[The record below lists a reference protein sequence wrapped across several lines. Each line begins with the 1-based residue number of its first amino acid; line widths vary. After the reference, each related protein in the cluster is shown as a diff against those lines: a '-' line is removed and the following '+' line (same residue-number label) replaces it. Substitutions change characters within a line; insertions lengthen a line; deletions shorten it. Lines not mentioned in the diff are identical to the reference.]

1 MTVPNSPDKSDAFS
15 HGAGKFSNAGGA
27 YVPAS
32 TRSDGARGGPSRTK
46 HANHHDVRGTSS
58 KPGDARPAPSRHGA
72 PQRERPRREQKPGRS
87 RRPFSSRPARPPR
100 GKQRVEHHAPARG
113 SRPIPATIAPPPEGT
128 IRIIPLGG
136 VEEIGRNMTAVE
148 FNNDIFVL
156 DAGFAFSE
164 EDTPGIDY
172 ILPNTGY
179 LEERRDKIRGLLIS
193 HGHLDHIG
201 GIPYIIDRIGNP
213 MIYTRRLTGKMIAK
227 RQEEFSGDT
236 PVKIREV
243 EKDEVIKLGAATI
256 RFFGVTHT
264 VPDSMGII
272 IETPYGDVV
281 FTGDIK
287 LNHDNGEPSE
297 EEKRE
302 FGIFK
307 GRNVLALLMDSTNV
321 WQPGWSIPEINVY
334 RTLEKIIKDSKGRL
348 IIAMFASHLE
358 RLIRVVKFAEDYG
371 KKVVIDGRSMRT
383 NIEIAREL
391 GLIKYK
397 DDTVVAVENMN
408 QYPPERLIIL
418 ATGAQG
424 DEFASLAR
432 IGNKS
437 HKFIRLQP
445 TDTVVL
451 SSSVIP
457 GNERA
462 VQKLKDNLSRQ
473 GAHIITYHASDV
485 HASGHGNREE
495 AAWIHSQI
503 KPKFF
508 IPVHGYHYMLRVH
521 ADLAVEMG
529 VRPENICIPD
539 NSSLIDIV
547 KGEKIMKHSVKAP
560 AELRVVEG
568 HTVSEL
574 SDVLMRDRKALGQ
587 EGFCVVVATVDRR
600 TGKLHKSPDIISRGF
615 VYLRDNKDLMDQTR
629 LIIRKSVETSL
640 KNPRSADL
648 DIARDDLA
656 EAVARFLL
664 QRTMKRPIVI
674 PVIVSI

>member
-1 MTVPNSPDKSDAFS
+1 MVP
-15 HGAGKFSNAGGA
+15 
-27 YVPAS
+27 
-32 TRSDGARGGPSRTK
+32 
-46 HANHHDVRGTSS
+46 
-58 KPGDARPAPSRHGA
+58 
-72 PQRERPRREQKPGRS
+72 
-87 RRPFSSRPARPPR
+87 PPR
-100 GKQRVEHHAPARG
+100 EDVV
-113 SRPIPATIAPPPEGT
+113 
-128 IRIIPLGG
+128 RIIPLGG
-136 VEEIGRNMTAVE
+136 VEEIGRNMTAIE
-148 FNNDIFVL
+148 FRDDIFIL

-164 EDTPGIDY
+164 DDTPGIDY

-201 GIPYIIDRIGNP
+201 SIPYIIDRIGNP
-213 MIYTRRLTGKMIAK
+213 TIYTRKLTGMMIKK
-227 RQEEFSGDT
+227 RQEEFAQT
-236 PVKIREV
+236 APVVIREV
-243 EKDEVIKLGAATI
+243 ERDEVIKLGQLNI

-287 LNHDNGEPSE
+287 LNHDNGEPSD
-297 EEKRE
+297 EEKHE

-307 GRNVLALLMDSTNV
+307 DRNVLALLMDSTNV
-321 WQPGWSIPEINVY
+321 WQPGFSIPERNVY
-334 RTLEKIIKDSKGRL
+334 ATLEKIVRDAKGRL

-358 RLIRVVKFAEDYG
+358 RLIRVVKFAEDHG
-371 KKVVIDGRSMRT
+371 KKIVIDGRSMKT

-397 DDTVVAVENMN
+397 DDTVVAVENML
-408 QYPPERLIIL
+408 QYPPEQMVIL

-432 IGNKS
+432 IGNKT
-437 HKFIRLQP
+437 HKYIRLQP
-445 TDTVVL
+445 TDTIVL

-495 AAWIHSQI
+495 AVWIHKQI

-508 IPVHGYHYMLRVH
+508 VPVHGYHYMLRVH

-529 VRPENICIPD
+529 VDPKNVIVPD
-539 NSSLIDIV
+539 NSSVLEIIG
-547 KGEKIMKHSVKAP
+547 GEKMVKHAIKAP
-560 AELRVVEG
+560 SELRVVEG

-574 SDVLMRDRKALGQ
+574 SDVLMRDRKALGM

-629 LIIRKSVETSL
+629 LIIRKSVETSMR
-640 KNPRSADL
+640 NPRAADL
-648 DIARDDLA
+648 DIAREDLS
-656 EAVARFLL
+656 EAVSRFLL

>member
-1 MTVPNSPDKSDAFS
+1 MFMQPNQPAPQGGGESRSQNRPQGNRQGGGPRQRRG
-15 HGAGKFSNAGGA
+15 GAG
-27 YVPAS
+27 
-32 TRSDGARGGPSRTK
+32 RSF
-46 HANHHDVRGTSS
+46 
-58 KPGDARPAPSRHGA
+58 RPN
-72 PQRERPRREQKPGRS
+72 RPRRNSIVKVEHAAPSPRQKPQ
-87 RRPFSSRPARPPR
+87 A
-100 GKQRVEHHAPARG
+100 K
-113 SRPIPATIAPPPEGT
+113 IPAVPENAV
-128 IRIIPLGG
+128 RIVPLGG

-148 FNNDIFVL
+148 VGNDIYIL
-156 DAGFAFSE
+156 DAGFQFK
-164 EDTPGIDY
+164 EDETPGIDY

-179 LEERRDKIRGLLIS
+179 LEENRDKIRGLLIS

-201 GIPYIIDRIGNP
+201 GIPYIMDRVGNP
-213 MIYTRRLTGKMIAK
+213 MIYTRKLTGKMIQK
-227 RQEEFSGDT
+227 RQEEFAGA
-236 PVKIREV
+236 PVVIREV
-243 EKDEVIKLGAATI
+243 EKDEAIRLGDHVI

-272 IETPYGDVV
+272 IETPWGDVV

-287 LNHDNGEPSE
+287 LNHDNGEPSD

-302 FGIFK
+302 FSIFQNRK
-307 GRNVLALLMDSTNV
+307 VLALLMDSTNV
-321 WQPGWSIPEINVY
+321 WQPGFSIPEKSVY
-334 RTLEKIIKDSKGRL
+334 TTLEKIVKDSNSRL

-358 RLIRVVKFAEDYG
+358 RLIRVIHFAEEAG
-371 KKVVIDGRSMRT
+371 KKIIIDGRSMRT

-391 GLIKYK
+391 GLVKYK
-397 DDTVVAVENMN
+397 DESVVSVENMT
-408 QYPPERLIIL
+408 QYPPEKLVIL

-432 IGNKS
+432 IGNKT
-437 HKFIRLQP
+437 HKYIRLQP

-495 AAWIHSQI
+495 AAWIHRQV

-521 ADLAVEMG
+521 GHLAHELGM
-529 VRPENICIPD
+529 PKENVMIPD
-539 NSSLIDIV
+539 NGSIIEIFE
-547 KGEKIMKHSVKAP
+547 GEKITKNSIKAP
-560 AELRVVEG
+560 SELRVVEG
-568 HTVSEL
+568 HVVSEL

-600 TGKLHKSPDIISRGF
+600 TGRLHKSPDIISRGF

-629 LIIRKSVETSL
+629 LIIRKSVEGSM

-648 DIARDDLA
+648 DAAREDLA
-656 EAVARFLL
+656 ENVSRFLL
-664 QRTMKRPIVI
+664 MKTHKRPIVI
-674 PVIVSI
+674 PVIVSV

>member
-1 MTVPNSPDKSDAFS
+1 MEPQKDSAQTSSGS
-15 HGAGKFSNAGGA
+15 SNPRPETPRPGTPHHARPGGRPPQRTGRPGQGGA
-27 YVPAS
+27 
-32 TRSDGARGGPSRTK
+32 RRFGRPS
-46 HANHHDVRGTSS
+46 H
-58 KPGDARPAPSRHGA
+58 P
-72 PQRERPRREQKPGRS
+72 PRR
-87 RRPFSSRPARPPR
+87 
-100 GKQRVEHHAPARG
+100 GKSRVEHQQPSQRKQVSA
-113 SRPIPATIAPPPEGT
+113 PIPPPAADT
-128 IRIIPLGG
+128 VRIIPLGG

-148 FNNDIFVL
+148 FGNDIFIL
-156 DAGFAFSE
+156 DCGFAFSE

-201 GIPYIIDRIGNP
+201 GIPYIIDRVGNP
-213 MIYTRRLTGKMIAK
+213 TIYTRKLTGMMIKK
-227 RQEEFSGDT
+227 RQEEFTQTS
-236 PVKIREV
+236 PVQIREV
-243 EKDEVIKLGAATI
+243 ERDEVIKLGAATI

-287 LNHDNGEPSE
+287 LNHLNGEPSD

-302 FGIFK
+302 FSIFK
-307 GRNVLALLMDSTNV
+307 NRKVLALLMDSTNV
-321 WQPGWSIPEINVY
+321 WQPGFSIPESVVY
-334 RTLEKIIKDSKGRL
+334 TTLEGVVRDAKGRL

-358 RLIRVVKFAEDYG
+358 RLIRVVHFAEQYG
-371 KKVVIDGRSMRT
+371 KKIVIDGRSMRT
-383 NIEIAREL
+383 NIEIAREIA
-391 GLIKYK
+391 LIKYK
-397 DDTVVAVENMN
+397 DDTVIAVENIA
-408 QYPPERLIIL
+408 QYPPERIIIL

-437 HKFIRLQP
+437 HKHIRLQP
-445 TDTVVL
+445 SDTVVL

-521 ADLAVEMG
+521 GDLAVEMG
-529 VRPENICIPD
+529 VKPENIAIPD
-539 NSSLIDIV
+539 NGSIIDI
-547 KGEKIMKHSVKAP
+547 KAGEKISKLASKAP
-560 AELRVVEG
+560 SELRVVEG
-568 HTVSEL
+568 QTVSEL

-600 TGKLHKSPDIISRGF
+600 SGKLHKSPDIISRGF

-640 KNPRSADL
+640 RNPRAADL
-648 DIARDDLA
+648 DIAREELA
-656 EAVARFLL
+656 DSVAQFLL

>member
-1 MTVPNSPDKSDAFS
+1 MPPTQPGSFSSIPSRPNS
-15 HGAGKFSNAGGA
+15 GAGERKP
-27 YVPAS
+27 PARHGTS
-32 TRSDGARGGPSRTK
+32 APRRRFPGRGG
-46 HANHHDVRGTSS
+46 
-58 KPGDARPAPSRHGA
+58 
-72 PQRERPRREQKPGRS
+72 GRKS
-87 RRPFSSRPARPPR
+87 RPPR
-100 GKQRVEHHAPARG
+100 RGRTRLEHRHE
-113 SRPIPATIAPPPEGT
+113 SRPRASSVIPPLSTDT
-128 IRIIPLGG
+128 VRVVPLGG

-148 FNNDIFVL
+148 IGNDIIIL
-156 DAGFAFSE
+156 DCGFQFR
-164 EDTPGIDY
+164 EDETPGIDY

-201 GIPYIIDRIGNP
+201 GIPYILDRIGNP
-213 MIYTRRLTGKMIAK
+213 TIYTRRLTGMMIKK
-227 RQEEFSGDT
+227 RQEEFSHL
-236 PVKIREV
+236 PEIRVREV
-243 EKDEVIKLGAATI
+243 EKDEVIKLGNLTV

-272 IETPYGDVV
+272 IETPWGDVV

-287 LNHDNGEPSE
+287 LDHENGEPTE
-297 EEKRE
+297 EEHQGFSVFHHRK
-302 FGIFK
+302 
-307 GRNVLALLMDSTNV
+307 VLALLMDSTNV
-321 WQPGWSIPEINVY
+321 WQPGWSISERTVY
-334 RTLEKIIKDSKGRL
+334 RTIEEIISRPSKGRL
-348 IIAMFASHLE
+348 VIAMFASHLE
-358 RLIRVVKFAEDYG
+358 RLIRVVDFAEKYN
-371 KKVVIDGRSMRT
+371 KKIVIDGRSMRT

-391 GLIKYK
+391 GIIKYK
-397 DDTVVAVENMN
+397 DGTVVAVENMGE
-408 QYPPERLIIL
+408 YPPEKLIIL

-432 IGNKS
+432 IGNKT
-437 HKFIRLQP
+437 HKYIRLQP

-495 AAWIHSQI
+495 AAWIHRQI

-508 IPVHGYHYMLRVH
+508 VPVHGYHYMLRVH

-529 VRPENICIPD
+529 VASENVAIPD
-539 NSSLIDIV
+539 NGSIIEIQGGGKNIV
-547 KGEKIMKHSVKAP
+547 KLSMKAP
-560 AELRVVEG
+560 SELRVVEG
-568 HTVSEL
+568 HTVSQL

-587 EGFCVVVATVDRR
+587 EGFCVVVATIDRR

-615 VYLRDNKDLMDQTR
+615 VYLRDNKELMDQTR
-629 LIIRKSVETSL
+629 LIIRKSVELSMR
-640 KNPRSADL
+640 NPRAMDL
-648 DIARDDLA
+648 DAAREDLA
-656 EAVARFLL
+656 ENVARFLL
-664 QRTMKRPIVI
+664 QRTLKSPIVI

>member
-1 MTVPNSPDKSDAFS
+1 APRPE
-15 HGAGKFSNAGGA
+15 
-27 YVPAS
+27 
-32 TRSDGARGGPSRTK
+32 RRERGG
-46 HANHHDVRGTSS
+46 G
-58 KPGDARPAPSRHGA
+58 
-72 PQRERPRREQKPGRS
+72 RPRRARYGSP
-87 RRPFSSRPARPPR
+87 RPARPPR
-100 GKQRVEHHAPARG
+100 GKQRVEHHAPTRSAR
-113 SRPIPATIAPPPEGT
+113 PAGVIAPPPEDT
-128 IRIIPLGG
+128 VRIIPLGG
-136 VEEIGRNMTAVE
+136 VEEIGRNMTAIE
-148 FNNDIFVL
+148 FRDDIFVL

-213 MIYTRRLTGKMIAK
+213 TIYTRRLTGKMIQK
-227 RQEEFSGDT
+227 RQEEFAGQ
-236 PVKIREV
+236 PVQIREV
-243 EKDEVIKLGAATI
+243 EKDEVIKLGQATI

-287 LNHDNGEPSE
+287 LNHENGDPSD

-307 GRNVLALLMDSTNV
+307 DRKVLCLLMDSTNV
-321 WQPGWSIPEINVY
+321 WQPGFSIPESNVY
-334 RTLEKIIKDSKGRL
+334 RTLESIIKDSKGRL

-358 RLIRVVKFAEDYG
+358 RLIRVVGFAEQYG

-408 QYPPERLIIL
+408 QYPPEKVLIL

-432 IGNKS
+432 IGNKT
-437 HKFIRLQP
+437 HKYIRLQP

-495 AAWIHSQI
+495 AAWIHTQI
-503 KPKFF
+503 RPKFF

-521 ADLAVEMG
+521 ADLAVEKG
-529 VRPENICIPD
+529 VQPDNIMIPD
-539 NSSLIDIV
+539 NSSVIEIV
-547 KGEKIMKHSVKAP
+547 KGEKIVKHPVKAP

-568 HTVSEL
+568 QTVSEL

-629 LIIRKSVETSL
+629 LIIRKSVETSMR
-640 KNPRSADL
+640 NPRSADL
-648 DIARDDLA
+648 DNARDDLA
-656 EAVARFLL
+656 ESVARFLL
-664 QRTMKRPIVI
+664 QKTMKRPIVI

>member
-1 MTVPNSPDKSDAFS
+1 MGHIVPRDK
-15 HGAGKFSNAGGA
+15 
-27 YVPAS
+27 
-32 TRSDGARGGPSRTK
+32 
-46 HANHHDVRGTSS
+46 
-58 KPGDARPAPSRHGA
+58 KPGGL
-72 PQRERPRREQKPGRS
+72 
-87 RRPFSSRPARPPR
+87 
-100 GKQRVEHHAPARG
+100 
-113 SRPIPATIAPPPEGT
+113 IPPPAADT
-128 IRIIPLGG
+128 VRIIPLGG

-148 FNNDIFVL
+148 FGNDIFIL
-156 DAGFAFSE
+156 DCGFQFSE
-164 EDTPGIDY
+164 DETPGVDY

-179 LEERRDKIRGLLIS
+179 LEERRDKIRGMLIS

-201 GIPYIIDRIGNP
+201 GIPYILDRIGNP
-213 MIYTRRLTGKMIAK
+213 VIYTRRLTGRMIQK
-227 RQEEFSGDT
+227 RQEEFAST
-236 PVKIREV
+236 QPVQIREV
-243 EKDEVIKLGAATI
+243 EKNDVLKLGSATV

-272 IETPYGDVV
+272 IETPWGDVV

-287 LNHDNGEPSE
+287 LNHENGEPSD

-307 GRNVLALLMDSTNV
+307 DRKVLALLMDSTNV
-321 WQPGWSIPEINVY
+321 WQPGFSIPESNVY
-334 RTLEKIIKDSKGRL
+334 RTLETIVRDTKGRL

-358 RLIRVVKFAEDYG
+358 RLIRILQFAESYG

-391 GLIKYK
+391 GLVKYK
-397 DDTVVAVENMN
+397 DGTVIAVENIGE
-408 QYPPERLIIL
+408 YPPEKVIIL

-437 HKFIRLQP
+437 HKHIRLQP
-445 TDTVVL
+445 TDTIVL

-495 AAWIHSQI
+495 AAWIHRQI
-503 KPKFF
+503 KPNFF

-529 VRPENICIPD
+529 VNPKHVCIPD
-539 NSSLIDIV
+539 NSSIIEIH
-547 KGEKIMKHSVKAP
+547 KGEKIDKHQMKAP
-560 AELRVVEG
+560 DELRVVEG
-568 HTVSEL
+568 HVVSEL

-648 DIARDDLA
+648 DIARDELA
-656 EAVARFLL
+656 DAVSRFLL
-664 QRTMKRPIVI
+664 QKTLKRPIVI
-674 PVIVSI
+674 PVIVSV

>member
-1 MTVPNSPDKSDAFS
+1 MEPQPHSSSGNT
-15 HGAGKFSNAGGA
+15 GG
-27 YVPAS
+27 
-32 TRSDGARGGPSRTK
+32 TG
-46 HANHHDVRGTSS
+46 
-58 KPGDARPAPSRHGA
+58 RPAPHQA
-72 PQRERPRREQKPGRS
+72 PQRGTGPRRQGG
-87 RRPFSSRPARPPR
+87 RPARRHFGRPNHPPR
-100 GKQRVEHHAPARG
+100 RGRAHVEHQTPREKKPAG
-113 SRPIPATIAPPPEGT
+113 VPIPPVDDQTV
-128 IRIIPLGG
+128 RIIPLGG

-148 FNNDIFVL
+148 VGNDIFIL
-156 DAGFAFSE
+156 DCGFQFSE
-164 EDTPGIDY
+164 DETPGVDY

-213 MIYTRRLTGKMIAK
+213 VIYTRRLTGRMIQK
-227 RQEEFSGDT
+227 RQEEFAQT
-236 PVKIREV
+236 APVQIREV
-243 EKDEVIKLGAATI
+243 EKDEVLKLGAHTV

-272 IETPYGDVV
+272 IETPWGDVV

-287 LNHDNGEPSE
+287 LNHEGGDPSD

-307 GRNVLALLMDSTNV
+307 NRNVLALLMDSTNV
-321 WQPGWSIPEINVY
+321 WQPGFSIPESNVY
-334 RTLEKIIKDSKGRL
+334 RTLEAIVKESKGRL

-358 RLIRVVKFAEDYG
+358 RLIRVVAFAETYG

-397 DDTVVAVENMN
+397 DDTVIAVENIN
-408 QYPPERLIIL
+408 QYPPERIIIL

-432 IGNKS
+432 IGNKT
-437 HKFIRLQP
+437 HKHIRLQP
-445 TDTVVL
+445 TDQVVL

-473 GAHIITYHASDV
+473 GAHIVTYHASDV

-529 VRPENICIPD
+529 VQPENICIAD
-539 NSSLIDIV
+539 NSSLIEIK
-547 KGEKIMKHSVKAP
+547 KGEKIVKLPMKAP

-640 KNPRSADL
+640 RNPRAADL
-648 DIARDDLA
+648 DAAREDLA
-656 EAVARFLL
+656 ESVSRFLL
-664 QRTMKRPIVI
+664 SKTLKRPIVI
-674 PVIVSI
+674 PVIVSV

>member
-1 MTVPNSPDKSDAFS
+1 MESSAE
-15 HGAGKFSNAGGA
+15 FSNVGGA
-27 YVPAS
+27 YVP
-32 TRSDGARGGPSRTK
+32 RGGGTGKPAGHTTQPNRSPRPAHPSRT
-46 HANHHDVRGTSS
+46 
-58 KPGDARPAPSRHGA
+58 
-72 PQRERPRREQKPGRS
+72 PGRS
-87 RRPFSSRPARPPR
+87 PQPERPGQPRTGDRPPRRRGSYHNRPARPPR
-100 GKQRVEHHAPARG
+100 GRTRVEHAAPSTRDKKPT
-113 SRPIPATIAPPPEGT
+113 PIPPPHDDVV
-128 IRIIPLGG
+128 RIIPLGG

-148 FNNDIFVL
+148 IGNDIFIL

-164 EDTPGIDY
+164 DDTPGIDY

-201 GIPYIIDRIGNP
+201 AIPYILDRIGNP
-213 MIYTRRLTGKMIAK
+213 TIYTRKLTGKMIQK
-227 RQEEFSGDT
+227 RQEEFAQT
-236 PVKIREV
+236 APVNIREV
-243 EKDEVIKLGAATI
+243 EKDESLKLGQHTV

-272 IETPYGDVV
+272 IETAWGDVV

-287 LNHDNGEPSE
+287 LNHEGGEPSD

-307 GRNVLALLMDSTNV
+307 DRNVLALLMDSTNV
-321 WQPGWSIPEINVY
+321 WQPGFSIPESNVY
-334 RTLEKIIKDSKGRL
+334 RTLEEIIKNIKGRL

-358 RLIRVVKFAEDYG
+358 RLIRVVHFAESYG
-371 KKVVIDGRSMRT
+371 KKIVIDGRSMRT
-383 NIEIAREL
+383 NIEIAREI

-408 QYPPERLIIL
+408 QYSPDKLIIL

-437 HKFIRLQP
+437 HKHIRLTP
-445 TDTVVL
+445 EDTIVL

-495 AAWIHSQI
+495 AVWIHKQI

-521 ADLAVEMG
+521 GDLAVEMG
-529 VRPENICIPD
+529 VKKENVIIPD
-539 NSSLIDIV
+539 NSSIIDI
-547 KGEKIMKHSVKAP
+547 KNGEKAGKHALKAP
-560 AELRVVEG
+560 SELRVVEG
-568 HTVSEL
+568 QTVSEL

-629 LIIRKSVETSL
+629 LIIRKSVEGSM
-640 KNPRSADL
+640 KNPRAADL
-648 DIARDDLA
+648 DNARDELA

>member
-1 MTVPNSPDKSDAFS
+1 MEFIPDQTS
-15 HGAGKFSNAGGA
+15 GG
-27 YVPAS
+27 
-32 TRSDGARGGPSRTK
+32 RG
-46 HANHHDVRGTSS
+46 
-58 KPGDARPAPSRHGA
+58 HGA
-72 PQRERPRREQKPGRS
+72 PRGGGNRGNDRGRRPRRHFGRPS
-87 RRPFSSRPARPPR
+87 HPRRGRA
-100 GKQRVEHHAPARG
+100 RVEHAAPSSQRAPAV
-113 SRPIPATIAPPPEGT
+113 SIAQPDKDT
-128 IRIIPLGG
+128 VRIIPLGG

-148 FNNDIFVL
+148 IGDDIFIL
-156 DAGFAFSE
+156 DCGFQFSE
-164 EDTPGIDY
+164 DETPGVDY

-201 GIPYIIDRIGNP
+201 GIPYIMDRIGNP
-213 MIYTRRLTGKMIAK
+213 TIYTRRLTGKMIQK
-227 RQEEFSGDT
+227 RQEEFAGQ
-236 PVKIREV
+236 PVTIREV
-243 EKDEVIKLGAATI
+243 ERDEVLKLGNHTV

-272 IETPYGDVV
+272 IETPWGDVV

-287 LNHDNGEPSE
+287 LSHEDGEPSD

-307 GRNVLALLMDSTNV
+307 NRKVLCLLMDSTNV
-321 WQPGWSIPEINVY
+321 WQPGFSIPESNVY
-334 RTLEKIIKDSKGRL
+334 RTLEQIIKDAKGRL
-348 IIAMFASHLE
+348 VIAMFASHLE
-358 RLIRVVKFAEDYG
+358 RLIRVVHFAEEYG
-371 KKVVIDGRSMRT
+371 KKIVIDGRSMRT

-391 GLIKYK
+391 SLIKYK
-397 DDTVVAVENMN
+397 DDTVIPVEDIDR
-408 QYPPERLIIL
+408 YPKEKMIIL

-432 IGNKS
+432 IGNKT
-437 HKFIRLQP
+437 HKHIRLQP

-495 AAWIHSQI
+495 AAWIHKQVR
-503 KPKFF
+503 PKFF
-508 IPVHGYHYMLRVH
+508 MPVHGYHYMLRVH
-521 ADLAVEMG
+521 GDLAVEMG
-529 VRPENICIPD
+529 VKPENVAIPD
-539 NSSLIDIV
+539 NSAIIEI
-547 KGEKIMKHSVKAP
+547 KNGEKISKHPVKAP
-560 AELRVVEG
+560 SELRVVEG

-629 LIIRKSVETSL
+629 LIIKRSVETSL
-640 KNPRSADL
+640 RNPRAADL
-648 DIARDDLA
+648 DAARDDLA
-656 EAVARFLL
+656 ESVSRFLL
-664 QRTMKRPIVI
+664 SRTMKRPIVI
-674 PVIVSI
+674 PVIVSV

>member
-1 MTVPNSPDKSDAFS
+1 M
-15 HGAGKFSNAGGA
+15 
-27 YVPAS
+27 
-32 TRSDGARGGPSRTK
+32 
-46 HANHHDVRGTSS
+46 
-58 KPGDARPAPSRHGA
+58 
-72 PQRERPRREQKPGRS
+72 
-87 RRPFSSRPARPPR
+87 
-100 GKQRVEHHAPARG
+100 
-113 SRPIPATIAPPPEGT
+113 
-128 IRIIPLGG
+128 PLGG

-148 FNNDIFVL
+148 IGDDIFIL
-156 DAGFAFSE
+156 DCGFQFSE
-164 EDTPGIDY
+164 DETPGIDY

-179 LEERRDKIRGLLIS
+179 LEERRGKIRGLLIS

-213 MIYTRRLTGKMIAK
+213 PIYTRRLTGKMVQK
-227 RQEEFSGDT
+227 RQEEFSSAQ
-236 PVKIREV
+236 PVMIREV
-243 EKDEVIKLGAATI
+243 EKDEVIKLGSATI

-272 IETPYGDVV
+272 IETKWGDVV

-287 LNHDNGEPSE
+287 LNHADGTPSE
-297 EEKRE
+297 EEVRE

-307 GRNVLALLMDSTNV
+307 DRNVLVLLMDSTNV
-321 WQPGWSIPEINVY
+321 WQPGWSIPEAIVY
-334 RTLEKIIKDSKGRL
+334 NTLENIIRDSKGRL

-358 RLIRVVKFAEDYG
+358 RLIRVVAFAEQYN
-371 KKVVIDGRSMRT
+371 KKVVIDGRSMKT

-397 DDTVVAVENMN
+397 DDTVVAVENMGE
-408 QYPPERLIIL
+408 YPPERMIVL

-432 IGNKS
+432 IGNKT
-437 HKFIRLQP
+437 HKYIRLQP

-495 AAWIHSQI
+495 AAWIHKQVR
-503 KPKFF
+503 PKFF

-521 ADLAVEMG
+521 ADLAIEMG
-529 VRPENICIPD
+529 VKPHNVCIPD
-539 NSSLIDIV
+539 NSSVIDIHG
-547 KGEKIMKHSVKAP
+547 GEKIDKHPIKAP

-568 HTVSEL
+568 STVSEL
-574 SDVLMRDRKALGQ
+574 SDVLMRDRMALGK

-600 TGKLHKSPDIISRGF
+600 SGKLHKSPDIISRGF

-629 LIIRKSVETSL
+629 LIIRKSVEASL
-640 KNPRSADL
+640 KNPRAADL
-648 DIARDDLA
+648 DVARDDLA
-656 EAVARFLL
+656 EAVSRFLL

>member
-1 MTVPNSPDKSDAFS
+1 MHNNAPNHGNRAPQQPPRHGGTSGDAQRPASPLPDRQA
-15 HGAGKFSNAGGA
+15 GAGRRRR
-27 YVPAS
+27 P
-32 TRSDGARGGPSRTK
+32 
-46 HANHHDVRGTSS
+46 NHF
-58 KPGDARPAPSRHGA
+58 AP
-72 PQRERPRREQKPGRS
+72 PRPRRGKVHVAHHT
-87 RRPFSSRPARPPR
+87 SSDRENAPR
-100 GKQRVEHHAPARG
+100 TAMV
-113 SRPIPATIAPPPEGT
+113 PPPADDVV
-128 IRIIPLGG
+128 RIIPLGG
-136 VEEIGRNMTAVE
+136 VEEIGRNMTAVQ
-148 FNNDIFVL
+148 FRDDIFIL
-156 DAGFAFSE
+156 DCGFQFRE
-164 EDTPGIDY
+164 EETPGIDY

-201 GIPYIIDRIGNP
+201 AIPFVLDRIGNP
-213 MIYTRRLTGKMIAK
+213 TIYTRRLTGMMIKK
-227 RQEEFSGDT
+227 RQEEFAQT
-236 PVKIREV
+236 APVVIREV
-243 EKDEVIKLGAATI
+243 ERDEVLKLGQLTV

-287 LNHDNGEPSE
+287 LNHDNGEPSD

-307 GRNVLALLMDSTNV
+307 DRKVLCLLMDSTNV
-321 WQPGWSIPEINVY
+321 WQPGFSIPERNVY
-334 RTLEKIIKDSKGRL
+334 VTLERILKAATGRL

-358 RLIRVVKFAEDYG
+358 RLIRVMQFAEDQG

-397 DDTVVAVENMN
+397 DETVVNVEDIDRF
-408 QYPPERLIIL
+408 PSEKLVIL

-432 IGNKS
+432 IGNKT
-437 HKFIRLQP
+437 HKYIRLAP

-495 AAWIHSQI
+495 ASWIHRQI

-521 ADLAVEMG
+521 ADLAVELGMN
-529 VRPENICIPD
+529 PANIEIPD
-539 NSSLIDIV
+539 NSSVVEI
-547 KGEKIMKHSVKAP
+547 KNGEKISKHAMKAP
-560 AELRVVEG
+560 SELRVVEG

-600 TGKLHKSPDIISRGF
+600 SGRLHKSPDIISRGF
-615 VYLRDNKDLMDQTR
+615 VYLRNNKDLMDQTR
-629 LIIRKSVETSL
+629 LIIRKSVENSL
-640 KNPRSADL
+640 RNPNADI
-648 DIARDDLA
+648 DRARDDLA
-656 EAVARFLL
+656 EDVSRFLL
-664 QRTMKRPIVI
+664 SRTMKRPIVI
-674 PVIVSI
+674 PVIVSV

>member
-1 MTVPNSPDKSDAFS
+1 MVP
-15 HGAGKFSNAGGA
+15 
-27 YVPAS
+27 
-32 TRSDGARGGPSRTK
+32 
-46 HANHHDVRGTSS
+46 
-58 KPGDARPAPSRHGA
+58 
-72 PQRERPRREQKPGRS
+72 
-87 RRPFSSRPARPPR
+87 PPR
-100 GKQRVEHHAPARG
+100 EDVV
-113 SRPIPATIAPPPEGT
+113 
-128 IRIIPLGG
+128 RIIPLGG

-148 FNNDIFVL
+148 FRDDIFIL

-164 EDTPGIDY
+164 DDTPGIDY

-201 GIPYIIDRIGNP
+201 SIPYIIDRIGNP
-213 MIYTRRLTGKMIAK
+213 TIYTRKLTGMMIKK
-227 RQEEFSGDT
+227 RQEEFAQT
-236 PVKIREV
+236 APVVIREV
-243 EKDEVIKLGAATI
+243 ERDEVIKLGQLNI

-287 LNHDNGEPSE
+287 LNHDNGEPSD
-297 EEKRE
+297 EEKHE

-307 GRNVLALLMDSTNV
+307 DRNVLALLMDSTNV
-321 WQPGWSIPEINVY
+321 WQPGFSIPERNVY
-334 RTLEKIIKDSKGRL
+334 ATLEKIVRDAKGRL

-358 RLIRVVKFAEDYG
+358 RLIRVVKFAEDHG
-371 KKVVIDGRSMRT
+371 KKIVIDGRSMKT

-397 DDTVVAVENMN
+397 DDTVVAVENML
-408 QYPPERLIIL
+408 QYPPEQMVIL

-432 IGNKS
+432 IGNKT
-437 HKFIRLQP
+437 HKYIRLQP
-445 TDTVVL
+445 TDTIVL

-495 AAWIHSQI
+495 AVWIHKQI

-508 IPVHGYHYMLRVH
+508 VPVHGYHYMLRVH

-529 VRPENICIPD
+529 VDPKNVIVPD
-539 NSSLIDIV
+539 NSSVLEIIG
-547 KGEKIMKHSVKAP
+547 GEKMVKHAIKAP
-560 AELRVVEG
+560 SELRVVEG

-574 SDVLMRDRKALGQ
+574 SDVLMRDRKALGM

-629 LIIRKSVETSL
+629 LIIRKSVETSMR
-640 KNPRSADL
+640 NPRAADL
-648 DIARDDLA
+648 DIAREDLS
-656 EAVARFLL
+656 EAVSRFLL

>member
-1 MTVPNSPDKSDAFS
+1 MEPQSASNEPRPNTSASRSAP
-15 HGAGKFSNAGGA
+15 
-27 YVPAS
+27 PS
-32 TRSDGARGGPSRTK
+32 TRP
-46 HANHHDVRGTSS
+46 H
-58 KPGDARPAPSRHGA
+58 PGRPGHARP
-72 PQRERPRREQKPGRS
+72 
-87 RRPFSSRPARPPR
+87 SRPARGPGTRTGRPTRHFGRPSHPPR
-100 GKQRVEHHAPARG
+100 RGKARVEHQAPTQRKQTA
-113 SRPIPATIAPPPEGT
+113 ATIPPPAPDT
-128 IRIIPLGG
+128 VRIIPLGG

-148 FNNDIFVL
+148 FGDDIFIL
-156 DAGFAFSE
+156 DCGFAFSE
-164 EDTPGIDY
+164 GETPGIDY

-179 LEERRDKIRGLLIS
+179 LEERREKIRGLLIS

-213 MIYTRRLTGKMIAK
+213 TIYTRKLTGMMIKK
-227 RQEEFSGDT
+227 RQEEFTQTS
-236 PVKIREV
+236 PVNIREV

-287 LNHDNGEPSE
+287 LNHLDGEPSA

-307 GRNVLALLMDSTNV
+307 NRKVLALLMDSTNV
-321 WQPGWSIPEINVY
+321 WQPGFSIPESIVY
-334 RTLEKIIKDSKGRL
+334 TTLEKIIKDSKGRL
-348 IIAMFASHLE
+348 VIAMFASHLE
-358 RLIRVVKFAEDYG
+358 RLIRVVHFAEEYG
-371 KKVVIDGRSMRT
+371 KKIVIDGRSMRT
-383 NIEIAREL
+383 NIEIAREI

-397 DDTVVAVENMN
+397 DDTVVAVENMG
-408 QYPPERLIIL
+408 QYPAERLIIL

-432 IGNKS
+432 IGNKT
-437 HKFIRLQP
+437 HKYIRLQP

-495 AAWIHSQI
+495 AAWIHSRI

-529 VRPENICIPD
+529 VKPENICIPD
-539 NSSLIDIV
+539 NSSLVDI
-547 KGEKIMKHSVKAP
+547 KNGEKISKHALKAP

-615 VYLRDNKDLMDQTR
+615 VYLRDNKELMDQTR

-640 KNPRSADL
+640 RNPRAADL
-648 DIARDDLA
+648 DAAREDLA
-656 EAVARFLL
+656 DAVSQFLL

>member
-1 MTVPNSPDKSDAFS
+1 MEPHN
-15 HGAGKFSNAGGA
+15 
-27 YVPAS
+27 
-32 TRSDGARGGPSRTK
+32 DGTHSARGNTGQRPETSGPT
-46 HANHHDVRGTSS
+46 APHH
-58 KPGDARPAPSRHGA
+58 ARP
-72 PQRERPRREQKPGRS
+72 
-87 RRPFSSRPARPPR
+87 SSRPPQRTGRPGRIGARHFGRPSHPPR
-100 GKQRVEHHAPARG
+100 RGKSRVEHQQPSQRKQASA
-113 SRPIPATIAPPPEGT
+113 PIPPPAADT
-128 IRIIPLGG
+128 VRIIPLGG

-148 FNNDIFVL
+148 FGNDIFIL
-156 DAGFAFSE
+156 DCGFAFGE
-164 EDTPGIDY
+164 ESTPGIDY
-172 ILPNTGY
+172 VLPNTGY

-201 GIPYIIDRIGNP
+201 GIPYILDRIGNP
-213 MIYTRRLTGKMIAK
+213 TIYTRKLTGMMIKK
-227 RQEEFSGDT
+227 RQEEFT
-236 PVKIREV
+236 QTAPVQIREV
-243 EKDEVIKLGAATI
+243 ERDEVIKLGAATI

-287 LNHDNGEPSE
+287 LNHLNGEPSD

-302 FGIFK
+302 FSIFK
-307 GRNVLALLMDSTNV
+307 NRKVLALLMDSTNV
-321 WQPGWSIPEINVY
+321 WQPGFSIPESVVY
-334 RTLEKIIKDSKGRL
+334 KTLEKIIKDTKGRL

-358 RLIRVVKFAEDYG
+358 RLIRVVHFAEEYG
-371 KKVVIDGRSMRT
+371 KKIVIDGRSMRT
-383 NIEIAREL
+383 NIEIAREIA
-391 GLIKYK
+391 LIKYK
-397 DDTVVAVENMN
+397 DDTVVAVENMGH
-408 QYPPERLIIL
+408 YPPEKIIIL

-437 HKFIRLQP
+437 HKHIRLQP
-445 TDTVVL
+445 SDTIVL

-495 AAWIHSQI
+495 AAWIHTQI

-521 ADLAVEMG
+521 GDLAVEMG
-529 VRPENICIPD
+529 VKRENIMIPD
-539 NSSLIDIV
+539 NGSIIDI
-547 KGEKIMKHSVKAP
+547 KNGEKITKLAVKAP
-560 AELRVVEG
+560 SELRVVEG
-568 HTVSEL
+568 QTVSEL

-587 EGFCVVVATVDRR
+587 EGFCVVVATIDRR

-640 KNPRSADL
+640 RNPRSADL
-648 DIARDDLA
+648 DIAREDLA
-656 EAVARFLL
+656 DAVAQFLL
-664 QRTMKRPIVI
+664 QRTLKRPIVI

>member
-1 MTVPNSPDKSDAFS
+1 MEQE
-15 HGAGKFSNAGGA
+15 FSNQGGA
-27 YVPAS
+27 YVPRGAS
-32 TRSDGARGGPSRTK
+32 AQTPRGNGPRRPQE
-46 HANHHDVRGTSS
+46 NNPRG
-58 KPGDARPAPSRHGA
+58 PRRGA
-72 PQRERPRREQKPGRS
+72 PAREGAPGTGRS
-87 RRPFSSRPARPPR
+87 RGPRRRGSLHNRPARPPR
-100 GKQRVEHHAPARG
+100 GRQHVEHQAPS
-113 SRPIPATIAPPPEGT
+113 SRTKGAAVIPPPDET
-128 IRIIPLGG
+128 TVRIIPLGG

-148 FNNDIFVL
+148 IGDDIFIL
-156 DAGFAFSE
+156 DCGFAFSE
-164 EDTPGIDY
+164 DDTPGIDY

-179 LEERRDKIRGLLIS
+179 LEERRGKIRGLLIS

-201 GIPYIIDRIGNP
+201 GIPYVVDRIGNP
-213 MIYTRRLTGKMIAK
+213 PIYTRRLTGKMIQK
-227 RQEEFSGDT
+227 RQEEFAGA
-236 PVKIREV
+236 PVMIREV
-243 EKDEVIKLGAATI
+243 EKDEVLKLGSHTI

-272 IETPYGDVV
+272 IETKWGDVV

-287 LNHDNGEPSE
+287 LNHMDGEPSD

-307 GRNVLALLMDSTNV
+307 DRKVLALLMDSTNV
-321 WQPGWSIPEINVY
+321 WQPGFSIPEVNVY
-334 RTLEKIIKDSKGRL
+334 KTLEEIIKKSQGRL

-358 RLIRVVKFAEDYG
+358 RLIRVVHFAESYG
-371 KKVVIDGRSMRT
+371 KKIVIDGRSMRT

-397 DDTVVAVENMN
+397 DDTVIAVENIT
-408 QYPPERLIIL
+408 QYPPEKLIIL

-432 IGNKS
+432 IGNKT
-437 HKFIRLQP
+437 HKYIRLQP
-445 TDTVVL
+445 SDTIVL

-485 HASGHGNREE
+485 HASGHGNAGE
-495 AAWIHSQI
+495 AKWIHSQI
-503 KPKFF
+503 RPKFF

-529 VRPENICIPD
+529 VRPENIMVPD
-539 NSSLIDIV
+539 NSAIIDI
-547 KGEKIMKHSVKAP
+547 KDGEKITKLSVKAP

-568 HTVSEL
+568 QTVSEL

-629 LIIRKSVETSL
+629 LIIRKAVEGAL

-648 DIARDDLA
+648 DNARDDLA
-656 EAVARFLL
+656 EAVSRFLL

>member
-1 MTVPNSPDKSDAFS
+1 MEPHPDTNTGSNPHPRPNI
-15 HGAGKFSNAGGA
+15 G
-27 YVPAS
+27 
-32 TRSDGARGGPSRTK
+32 
-46 HANHHDVRGTSS
+46 
-58 KPGDARPAPSRHGA
+58 
-72 PQRERPRREQKPGRS
+72 
-87 RRPFSSRPARPPR
+87 SSRPAGPHRGPRPGGPRTGGRSSAWRGRSSHPPR
-100 GKQRVEHHAPARG
+100 RGKSRVEHQQPSQRKQSAG
-113 SRPIPATIAPPPEGT
+113 VIPPPPPDT
-128 IRIIPLGG
+128 VRIIPLGG

-148 FNNDIFVL
+148 CDGDIFVL
-156 DAGFAFSE
+156 DCGFAFSE
-164 EDTPGIDY
+164 EDTPGVDY

-201 GIPYIIDRIGNP
+201 GIPYILDRIGNP
-213 MIYTRRLTGKMIAK
+213 TIYTRKLTGMMIKK
-227 RQEEFSGDT
+227 RQEEFAQT
-236 PVKIREV
+236 APVQIREV
-243 EKDEVIKLGAATI
+243 EKDEVIKLGKATI

-272 IETPYGDVV
+272 IETPHGDVV

-287 LNHDNGEPSE
+287 LNHENGEPSD

-302 FGIFK
+302 FGVFK
-307 GRNVLALLMDSTNV
+307 HRKVLALLMDSTNV
-321 WQPGWSIPEINVY
+321 WQPGFSIPESNVY
-334 RTLEKIIKDSKGRL
+334 KTLEAIIKGSKGRL

-358 RLIRVVKFAEDYG
+358 RLIRVVHFAEEHG
-371 KKVVIDGRSMRT
+371 KKIVIDGRSMRT
-383 NIEIAREL
+383 NIEIAREIA
-391 GLIKYK
+391 LIKYK

-408 QYPPERLIIL
+408 QYPPEKIIIL

-432 IGNKS
+432 IGNKT
-437 HKFIRLQP
+437 HKYIRLQP

-495 AAWIHSQI
+495 AAWIHTQI
-503 KPKFF
+503 RPKFF

-529 VRPENICIPD
+529 VKAENICIPD
-539 NSSLIDIV
+539 NSSIIDI
-547 KGEKIMKHSVKAP
+547 KNGEKISKHALKAP

-568 HTVSEL
+568 TTVSEL

-600 TGKLHKSPDIISRGF
+600 SGKLHKSPDIISRGF
-615 VYLRDNKDLMDQTR
+615 VYLRDNKELMDQTR

-640 KNPRSADL
+640 RNPRAADL
-648 DIARDDLA
+648 DAAREDLA
-656 EAVARFLL
+656 ESVARFLL

>member
-1 MTVPNSPDKSDAFS
+1 MPNNNQ
-15 HGAGKFSNAGGA
+15 HNQ
-27 YVPAS
+27 
-32 TRSDGARGGPSRTK
+32 
-46 HANHHDVRGTSS
+46 TSS
-58 KPGDARPAPSRHGA
+58 PPGFTPAHRPTPHTHPRRPDHGT
-72 PQRERPRREQKPGRS
+72 PQRRPRRPGGPR
-87 RRPFSSRPARPPR
+87 FARPPRR
-100 GKQRVEHHAPARG
+100 GKQRVEHHTASDRSMSWRA
-113 SRPIPATIAPPPEGT
+113 AAIAPPEEGVV
-128 IRIIPLGG
+128 RIIPLGG
-136 VEEIGRNMTAVE
+136 VEEIGRNMTAIEVGQ
-148 FNNDIFVL
+148 DIYVL
-156 DAGFAFSE
+156 DCGFQFRE
-164 EDTPGIDY
+164 DDTPGIDY

-179 LEERRDKIRGLLIS
+179 LEERRDRIRGLLIS

-201 GIPYIIDRIGNP
+201 GIPYILDRIGNP
-213 MIYTRRLTGKMIAK
+213 TIYTRKLTGMMIKK
-227 RQEEFSGDT
+227 RQEEFAMAQ
-236 PVKIREV
+236 PVTIREV
-243 EKDEVIKLGAATI
+243 EKDEKLVLGSHTV

-272 IETPYGDVV
+272 IETQYGDVV

-287 LNHDNGEPSE
+287 LNHLDGEPSE
-297 EEKRE
+297 EEHE
-302 FGIFK
+302 AFSIFHHRK
-307 GRNVLALLMDSTNV
+307 VLALLMDSTNV
-321 WQPGWSIPEINVY
+321 WQPGFSIPESVVY
-334 RTLEKIIKDSKGRL
+334 TTLEKIIKEAKGRL

-358 RLIRVVKFAEDYG
+358 RLIRVVRFAEENG

-383 NIEIAREL
+383 NIEIAREI

-397 DDTVVAVENMN
+397 DDTVIQVEDIDR
-408 QYPPERLIIL
+408 YPPEKIIIL

-432 IGNKS
+432 IGNKT
-437 HKFIRLQP
+437 HKYIRLKP
-445 TDTVVL
+445 TDTIVL

-495 AAWIHSQI
+495 AAWIHRQI
-503 KPKFF
+503 KPAFF

-529 VRPENICIPD
+529 VAPANIMIPD
-539 NSSLIDIV
+539 NSSIIEI
-547 KGEKIMKHSVKAP
+547 KNGEKIVKLSVKAP
-560 AELRVVEG
+560 DQLRVVEG
-568 HTVSEL
+568 QTVTEL

-600 TGKLHKSPDIISRGF
+600 TGRLHKSPDIISRGF

-640 KNPRSADL
+640 RNPRVADI
-648 DIARDDLA
+648 DRARDDLA
-656 EAVARFLL
+656 DSVAKFLL
-664 QRTMKRPIVI
+664 SRTMKRPIVI
-674 PVIVSI
+674 PVIVSV

>member
-1 MTVPNSPDKSDAFS
+1 MTNDQN
-15 HGAGKFSNAGGA
+15 FSNQGGA
-27 YVPAS
+27 YVPESGAPKS
-32 TRSDGARGGPSRTK
+32 AAAPAERTQRPGTRPAQNPNRGPQRGGGGGGNRT
-46 HANHHDVRGTSS
+46 
-58 KPGDARPAPSRHGA
+58 GA
-72 PQRERPRREQKPGRS
+72 PRRTR
-87 RRPFSSRPARPPR
+87 FSNRPARPPR
-100 GKQRVEHHAPARG
+100 GRQRVEHAPVSRSKPHVAPIAAPA
-113 SRPIPATIAPPPEGT
+113 ENVV
-128 IRIIPLGG
+128 RIIPLGG
-136 VEEIGRNMTAVE
+136 VEEIGRNMTAIEV
-148 FNNDIFVL
+148 NGDIFVL

-164 EDTPGIDY
+164 GDTPGIDY

-179 LEERRDKIRGLLIS
+179 LEERRDKIRGLLIG

-213 MIYTRRLTGKMIAK
+213 PIYTRKLTGKMIQK
-227 RQEEFSGDT
+227 RQEEFAGQ
-236 PVKIREV
+236 PVVIRDV
-243 EKDEVIKLGAATI
+243 ERDEVVKLGGATI

-272 IETPYGDVV
+272 IETPWGDVV
-281 FTGDIK
+281 YTGDIK
-287 LNHDNGEPSE
+287 LNHKDGEPSD
-297 EEKRE
+297 EEKKE

-307 GRNVLALLMDSTNV
+307 GRNVLCLLMDSTNV
-321 WQPGWSIPEINVY
+321 WQPGFSIPEAIVY
-334 RTLEKIIKDSKGRL
+334 DTLEKIIRDGKGRL
-348 IIAMFASHLE
+348 VIAMFASHLE
-358 RLIRVVKFAEDYG
+358 RLIRVVHFAESYG
-371 KKVVIDGRSMRT
+371 KKIVIDGRSMRT

-397 DDTVVAVENMN
+397 DDTVVGVENMN
-408 QYPPERLIIL
+408 QYPPEKIIIL

-437 HKFIRLQP
+437 HKYIRLTP
-445 TDTVVL
+445 EDTVVL

-495 AAWIHSQI
+495 AVWIHKQI

-521 ADLAVEMG
+521 GDVAVEMG
-529 VRPENICIPD
+529 VKKENVMIPD
-539 NSSLIDIV
+539 NSSIIDIIA
-547 KGEKIMKHSVKAP
+547 GEKIMKHSVKAP
-560 AELRVVEG
+560 SELRVVEG
-568 HTVSEL
+568 QTVSEL

-629 LIIRKSVETSL
+629 LIIRKSVEGSMR
-640 KNPRSADL
+640 NPRAADL
-648 DIARDDLA
+648 DVAREDLA

>member
-1 MTVPNSPDKSDAFS
+1 M
-15 HGAGKFSNAGGA
+15 
-27 YVPAS
+27 
-32 TRSDGARGGPSRTK
+32 
-46 HANHHDVRGTSS
+46 
-58 KPGDARPAPSRHGA
+58 
-72 PQRERPRREQKPGRS
+72 
-87 RRPFSSRPARPPR
+87 
-100 GKQRVEHHAPARG
+100 
-113 SRPIPATIAPPPEGT
+113 
-128 IRIIPLGG
+128 RIVPLGG

-148 FNNDIFVL
+148 IGEDIFIL
-156 DAGFAFSE
+156 DCGFQFSE
-164 EDTPGIDY
+164 EETPGIDY

-179 LEERRDKIRGLLIS
+179 LEERRDKIRALLIS

-213 MIYTRRLTGKMIAK
+213 PIYTRRLTGKMIQK
-227 RQEEFSGDT
+227 RQEEFAGS
-236 PVKIREV
+236 PVVIREV
-243 EKDEVIKLGAATI
+243 EKDEAIQLGARTI

-272 IETPYGDVV
+272 IETPWGDVV

-287 LNHDNGEPSE
+287 LTHENGEVSE

-302 FGIFK
+302 FGVFK
-307 GRNVLALLMDSTNV
+307 ERKVLCLLMDSTNV
-321 WQPGWSIPEINVY
+321 WQPGWSIPESTVY
-334 RTLEKIIKDSKGRL
+334 RTLEEIIKNQKGRM

-358 RLIRVVKFAEDYG
+358 RLIRVVAFAERYG
-371 KKVVIDGRSMRT
+371 KKVIIDGRSMRT

-397 DDTVVAVENMN
+397 DETVVQVEDVDRF
-408 QYPPERLIIL
+408 PPEKLIIL

-432 IGNKS
+432 IGNKT
-437 HKFIRLQP
+437 HKYIRLQP

-495 AAWIHSQI
+495 AAWIHKQI

-529 VRPENICIPD
+529 VKPENVCIPD
-539 NSSLIDIV
+539 NSSVIEILGGQKIV
-547 KGEKIMKHSVKAP
+547 KLPVKAP

-568 HTVSEL
+568 QTVTEL

-629 LIIRKSVETSL
+629 LIIRKSVETSMR
-640 KNPRSADL
+640 NPRAADL
-648 DIARDDLA
+648 DKARDDLA
-656 EAVARFLL
+656 EAVSRFLL